1 MKYWIG
7 VVSKSHVENGKK
19 ESICQVCHGKGG
31 ALKRMR
37 KGDYLLYYSPTVTY
51 GKKDPYQKF
60 TALGQLVDEDI
71 YQFDMGGGFTPF
83 RRRIHYFVTQDAP
96 IRPLLPRLS
105 FIKNK
110 EKWGAV
116 FRYGLLSIPREDFEI
131 IAAAMDWISPIK

>member
-1 MKYWIG
+1 M
-7 VVSKSHVENGKK
+7 
-19 ESICQVCHGKGG
+19 
-31 ALKRMR
+31 
-37 KGDYLLYYSPTVTY
+37 TY